1 MLNPARTGTAA
12 IVVALALFLAA
23 CGGDDSGD
31 ESAAAAPTATAAEP
45 TAAAT
50 AAPEDGAEEPG
61 EAGDTLALGDRAEV
75 DYIEYGASEDKNKQ
89 VKLGVSVVKVRE
101 GKISDFK
108 DFNLDADQR
117 ASVPYYVDAK
127 FENLGDVALTRHLLE
142 PAVEDTDGQEYR
154 AINLIVLSGTFK
166 PCPEYSEKK
175 LGPGESFT
183 GCSAIL
189 LPKGK
194 ELERVRF
201 QGDVTKDPVFWPPA

>member
-1 MLNPARTGTAA
+1 MLIPVRTCAAA
-12 IVVALALFLAA
+12 IVVVLALSLTA

-31 ESAAAAPTATAAEP
+31 ATAAAAPTAAAEEP
-45 TAAAT
+45 TAA
-50 AAPEDGAEEPG
+50 PDDGAEEPSG
-61 EAGDTLALGDRAEV
+61 AGDTLALGDRAEV

-89 VKLGVSVVKVRE
+89 VKLGVSVVKVRK

-189 LPKGK
+189 MPKGK

>member
-1 MLNPARTGTAA
+1 MLIPVRTCAAA
-12 IVVALALFLAA
+12 IVVVLALSLAA
-23 CGGDDSGD
+23 CGGADSGD
-31 ESAAAAPTATAAEP
+31 ETAAAAPTAAAEAP
-45 TAAAT
+45 TAA
-50 AAPEDGAEEPG
+50 PDDGAEEPSG
-61 EAGDTLALGDRAEV
+61 AGDTLALGDRAEV

-89 VKLGVSVVKVRE
+89 VKLGVSVVKVRK

-189 LPKGK
+189 MPKGK